1 MVGLLQCCADRC
13 TNPNTCTY
21 ACPGSY
27 RSSHADPCTIASANS
42 IAHTGADTRADARAD
57 AHANRTYRSSR
68 ADPCTDASANSVAH
82 TRADARA
89 DTSGT
94 APAGCGHEDEGLR
107 L

>member
-13 TNPNTCTY
+13 TNPNTCTC

-27 RSSHADPCTIASANS
+27 RSSHADPCTTASANS
-42 IAHTGADTRADARAD
+42 IAHIGAD

-68 ADPCTDASANSVAH
+68 ADPCTDAS
-82 TRADARA
+82 ADARA